1 MANKIIMPNG
11 TIAVEA
17 EYRRQ
22 ILTEYI
28 GNPFIEALTPLL
40 SPEEVAE
47 KIAVYPN
54 YNVQERLLDKQY
66 RVHLTQRLFQFLQPL
81 TRHLDLESRISR
93 VIYQGYLARNPF
105 NSEYIKSLND
115 GVNIIQINNNEISSN
130 SDFRTTGAGF
140 SIIGPSGVG
149 KSVSLN
155 RVLSSIYP
163 QVIVHKEYNGFNFSV
178 YQVTWLKLEC
188 PYNGSLRGLAL
199 QFFSAVDSLL
209 SSNFYKK
216 FSSGKRTVDSLL
228 ISMIQV
234 ARSIGLGVLIIDEI
248 QHLSN
253 CKGVEKSTLLSY
265 LVTLQNSIGIPIIL
279 VSTPKGLPLLQ
290 SEFRQA
296 RRGSGQGDF
305 LWDRLKKDEEWDL
318 LIQGLW
324 NYQWTRKEIQLNSS
338 LADAIYEECQGII
351 DLAVKLYVMSQIVAI
366 TNGTE
371 TVTPELIRQVADKH
385 LQLVRPMIQALKSG
399 NIQQIAKYEDIC
411 TVDIDFA
418 SFINKERASVD
429 LQMKIEA
436 IKRTQQKK
444 EQEVKLSV
452 KEQAILKLI
461 ELKIE
466 AKIAQV
472 AVEKVIGEKDG
483 LDVNEVVI
491 KAIQS
496 ISASDKREKKHRK
509 AEVTVDNDL
518 RIIVAEGRKENKTA
532 YETLRQ
538 NGFIKSYESDFSK
551 VG

>member
-1 MANKIIMPNG
+1 M
-11 TIAVEA
+11 
-17 EYRRQ
+17 
-22 ILTEYI
+22 
-28 GNPFIEALTPLL
+28 
-40 SPEEVAE
+40 
-47 KIAVYPN
+47 
-54 YNVQERLLDKQY
+54 
-66 RVHLTQRLFQFLQPL
+66 
-81 TRHLDLESRISR
+81 
-93 VIYQGYLARNPF
+93 ARNPF
-105 NSEYIKSLND
+105 NPEYIKSLTD

-163 QVIVHKEYNGFNFSV
+163 QVIVHKEYKGFNFSV

-216 FSSGKRTVDSLL
+216 FSSGRRTVDSLL

-234 ARSIGLGVLIIDEI
+234 TRSIGLGVLIIDEI

-279 VSTPKGLPLLQ
+279 ISTMKGLPLLQ

-338 LADAIYEECQGII
+338 LTDVIYEECQGII

-385 LQLVRPMIQALKSG
+385 LQLVKPMINALKSG

-418 SFINKERASVD
+418 SFMNKERASVD

-436 IKRTQQKK
+436 IKGHSRKRTK
-444 EQEVKLSV
+444 VKLSV

-472 AVEKVIGEKDG
+472 AGEKVIGEKDG

>member
-22 ILTEYI
+22 LITEYK
-28 GNPFIEALTPLL
+28 GNPFTEALTPLL
-40 SPEEVAE
+40 SSEEVAE

-54 YNVQERLLDKQY
+54 YSVQERLLDKQY
-66 RVHLTQRLFQFLQPL
+66 RIHLTQRLFQFFQPL

-105 NSEYIKSLND
+105 NPEYIKSLQD
-115 GVNIIQINNNEISSN
+115 GVNVIQNSNNEISSN

-140 SIIGPSGVG
+140 SIVGPSGVG

-163 QVIVHKEYNGFNFSV
+163 QVIIHKKYTGYNFSM
-178 YQVTWLKLEC
+178 YQVTWIKLEC

-199 QFFSAVDSLL
+199 QFFSAVDRLL
-209 SSNFYKK
+209 SSDFYKK
-216 FSSGKRTVDSLL
+216 FSTGRRTVDSLL

-265 LVTLQNSIGIPIIL
+265 VVTLQNSIGIPIIL
-279 VSTPKGLPLLQ
+279 VSTPKGLPILQ

-324 NYQWTRKEIQLNSS
+324 NYQWTRREIQLNNS

-385 LQLVRPMIQALKSG
+385 LQLVKPMVQALKSG

-411 TVDIDFA
+411 TVDIDFV
-418 SFINKERASVD
+418 SFMNRERTSVD

-436 IKRTQQKK
+436 IKKTQQKK
-444 EQEVKLSV
+444 EQEIQLSV

-466 AKIAQV
+466 AETAQA
-472 AVEKVIGEKDG
+472 AVEKVITEKDG
-483 LDVNEVVI
+483 LDVNEAVI

-496 ISASDKREKKHRK
+496 ISTSDKRERKSRK
-509 AEVTVDNDL
+509 AEVSMNNDL
-518 RIIVAEGRKENKTA
+518 RVIVAEGRKEYKTA
-532 YETLRQ
+532 YEMLKEK
-538 NGFIKSYESDFSK
+538 GFIKSYENDFYK